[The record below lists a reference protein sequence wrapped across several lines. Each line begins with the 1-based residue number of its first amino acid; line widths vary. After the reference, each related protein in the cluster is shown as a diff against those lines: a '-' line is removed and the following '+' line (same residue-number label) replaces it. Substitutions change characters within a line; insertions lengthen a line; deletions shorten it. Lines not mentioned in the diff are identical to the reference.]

1 MASAE
6 TFLWALVG
14 GILPAILWLLFW
26 LREDSRAP
34 EPRRLIAKTFI
45 AGMLAVIVALLAE
58 KIMQNF
64 LTSGSFITIT
74 LFALIEEVS
83 KFGAAYFVALKTK
96 ENNEPVDSMIYLITA
111 ALGFAALENSF
122 FLLEPL
128 NDGNI
133 LGGFITGNL
142 RFVGSSLL
150 HVIASGIIGVFSAY
164 AFCELNFRK
173 RAILGLG
180 LILAVIL
187 HAFFNFFI
195 LKSGSNLFTVFG
207 FVWMGVIIII
217 LFFERIKRINQTCI
231 NT

>member
-6 TFLWALVG
+6 TFLWALMG
-14 GILPAILWLLFW
+14 GILPAIIWLLFW
-26 LREDSRAP
+26 LREDSKFP
-34 EPRRLIAKTFI
+34 EPKRLLTKTFI
-45 AGMLAVIVALLAE
+45 AGMLAVLVALLAE
-58 KIMQNF
+58 KTMQNF
-64 LTSGSFITIT
+64 LTSTNFITII
-74 LFALIEEVS
+74 LWAFIEEIS
-83 KFGAAYFVALKTK
+83 KFGAAYFAALRTK

-111 ALGFAALENSF
+111 ALGFAALENAF

-128 NDGNI
+128 KDGNI
-133 LGGFITGNL
+133 LGSFITGNL

-173 RAILGLG
+173 RAILGIG

-231 NT
+231 NI

>member
-45 AGMLAVIVALLAE
+45 AGMLAVLVALLAE

-96 ENNEPVDSMIYLITA
+96 ENNEPVDSMIYFITA

-164 AFCELNFRK
+164 AF
-173 RAILGLG
+173 
-180 LILAVIL
+180 
-187 HAFFNFFI
+187 
-195 LKSGSNLFTVFG
+195 
-207 FVWMGVIIII
+207 
-217 LFFERIKRINQTCI
+217 
-231 NT
+231 